1 MHSMCHFIVYFA
13 NLVSLCRHAALYYL
27 TYPRLFCSSIQK
39 NSLHCV
45 GGFDFGLHRIHI
57 DCICEQQ
64 HIAFVCY
71 RKRKWKKKQTKLKRD
86 HFFHSKEPGY
96 NEVYYST
103 HIRFPSWLI
112 GFIVGYILLE
122 YPKGSIHIP
131 KVGFFNT
138 RIPVRNN
145 FYFYLSVCFR
155 KRIFVHW
162 HCH

>member
-1 MHSMCHFIVYFA
+1 MQLFIISPILVYFVHRFKKTA
-13 NLVSLCRHAALYYL
+13 FIALVASILGSIGYTLTVFVNNNILLLYA
-27 TYPRLFCSSIQK
+27 TE
-39 NSLHCV
+39 NV
-45 GGFDFGLHRIHI
+45 N
-57 DCICEQQ
+57 E
-64 HIAFVCY
+64 
-71 RKRKWKKKQTKLKRD
+71 KKKQTKLKRD
-86 HFFHSKEPGY
+86 NFFHSKEPGY

-155 KRIFVHW
+155 KRIFVH
-162 HCH
+162 